1 MSSKVVTR
9 GVHTLCTTLKLS
21 FHLQPGSMGLRVC
34 SVNNNKGIM
43 RNRLLVCNEA
53 LPAGPR
59 EADTPKAW
67 TMTPAYVF
75 VVTKQGSQPEDFQG
89 SATQKCRKRARWKH
103 GTLEHTCPVKMAFA
117 TWHQPIVASGNR
129 GQR

>member
-1 MSSKVVTR
+1 MFFKVVTR
-9 GVHTLCTTLKLS
+9 RVHTLWTALKLS

-34 SVNNNKGIM
+34 SVNSKGIM
-43 RNRLLVCNEA
+43 RNRLSGCNEA

-67 TMTPAYVF
+67 TMTPTCVS
-75 VVTKQGSQPEDFQG
+75 VVTMQGSQPEDFQG
-89 SATQKCRKRARWKH
+89 SATQKCWKRARWDH
-103 GTLEHTCPVKMAFA
+103 GTLKHTCPVKMAFT
-117 TWHQPIVASGNR
+117 TWDQPIVASGNR